1 MGLIFWLSYFSG
13 MSFLGFGL
21 SCFLNPAIKKE
32 FDRYG
37 LSKYR
42 TTTGFF
48 QLIGAFGIL
57 ITDHNLTLWNI
68 SSLGLSVLMLLGFIV
83 RIRLKDN
90 FIQSFPSFFYMLLN
104 GYIYWNI

>member
-21 SCFLNPAIKKE
+21 SCFLNPFIKKE
-32 FDRYG
+32 FERYG

-57 ITDHNLTLWNI
+57 TTDHNLTLWNI